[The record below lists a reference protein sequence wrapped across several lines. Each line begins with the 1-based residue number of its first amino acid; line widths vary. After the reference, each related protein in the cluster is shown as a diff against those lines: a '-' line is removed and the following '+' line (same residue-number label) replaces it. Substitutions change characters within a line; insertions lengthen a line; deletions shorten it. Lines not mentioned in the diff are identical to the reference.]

1 MSQPFFWVLHFMSR
15 WMLRIFYPSMET
27 EGVAYANHPGP
38 TLLCGNH
45 PNTLADPLMAGIH
58 LDYQTYFLANAGLW
72 MNPAMAFVIDP
83 FCIPVARPKDKEA
96 GADKGSKDEV
106 FNRTFEALENGKIMY
121 IAPEAYSE
129 LERRLRKIKAGAASL
144 ALEGEARNDWKL
156 GVTLQPVGV
165 NYESPTTAFSRAFVR
180 YGEPIVAAEWREAYE
195 KSPMRAVRGLT
206 NALSERM
213 EGLLIHTKDKE
224 EERCLRRI
232 ERSVQHDL
240 PLTVSQ
246 HHYRTQA
253 ILQWLRELEPERREA
268 LCAKATAYDG
278 LLREH
283 GKLDLAYSA
292 HPRRGYSAGLILG
305 LPLFLYGWLNHLPW
319 LLAIRG
325 IWNALG
331 IDRGYKATFQTL
343 TSWFLLPLLYLLQTL
358 LFNWIYPEGWGWLYL
373 LSLPVSGL
381 FALRYWVT
389 YRPFWVTRLTGG
401 GADADRITELRA
413 DLMETLSAWGVPR
426 DAAARPAARAV

>member
-1 MSQPFFWVLHFMSR
+1 MSQPFFWVLHFLSR

-27 EGVAYANHPGP
+27 EGVANANHPGP

-58 LDYQTYFLANAGLW
+58 LDHQTYFLANAGLW
-72 MNPAMAFVIDP
+72 LNPAMAFVIDP

-96 GADKGSKDEV
+96 GADKGGKDEV
-106 FNRTFEALENGKIMY
+106 FNRTFQALENGKIMY

-144 ALEGEARNDWKL
+144 ALEGESRNDWKL

-206 NALSERM
+206 NLLSERM
-213 EGLLIHTKDKE
+213 EDLLIQTRNKE

-232 ERSVQHDL
+232 ERSVQHDH
-240 PLTVSQ
+240 PLTVSA
-246 HHYRTQA
+246 HHYRTKA
-253 ILQWLRELEPERREA
+253 ILAWLRNLDDAQRDRLFTLA
-268 LCAKATAYDG
+268 ASYDG
-278 LLREH
+278 LLRED
-283 GKLDLAYSA
+283 GRLDLAFSD
-292 HPRRGYSAGLILG
+292 HPRRRPTVALLLG

-319 LLAIRG
+319 LLTIRG

-343 TSWFLLPLLYLLQTL
+343 ASWFLVPIFYLLQTL
-358 LFNWIYPEGWGWLYL
+358 LFNWIYPEGIGWLYL
-373 LSLPVSGL
+373 LSLPLSGL

-389 YRPFWVTRLTGG
+389 YRPFWIARLHGKG
-401 GADADRITELRA
+401 PHGDRLIELRGELMGTLAAWEVPLTA
-413 DLMETLSAWGVPR
+413 DTP
-426 DAAARPAARAV
+426 AAPRPA

>member
-1 MSQPFFWVLHFMSR
+1 MSKPFFWLLHFLSR

-72 MNPAMAFVIDP
+72 LNPVMAFIIDP
-83 FCIPVARPKDKEA
+83 FCIPVARAKDKEA

-106 FNRTFEALENGKIMY
+106 FNRTFQALESGKIMY

-129 LERRLRKIKAGAASL
+129 LERKLRKIKAGAASL
-144 ALEGEARNDWKL
+144 ALEAESRNNWQL
-156 GVTLQPVGV
+156 GVTLQPVGI
-165 NYESPTTAFSRAFVR
+165 NYESPTSPFSRAFTR

-206 NALSERM
+206 NLLSERM
-213 EGLLIHTKDKE
+213 QDLLIHTRDKS

-232 ERSVQHDL
+232 ERSVQADQ
-240 PLTVSQ
+240 PLRVSA
-246 HHYRTQA
+246 HHFRTKA
-253 ILQWLRELEPERREA
+253 ILEWLRGIPEEERAE
-268 LCAKATAYDG
+268 LCALATEYDE
-278 LLREH
+278 LLRQT
-283 GKLDLAYSA
+283 GRSDLAFSA
-292 HPRRGYSAGLILG
+292 HPRRNYSPGLILA

-319 LLAIRG
+319 ILAIQAA
-325 IWNALG
+325 WKALG
-331 IDRGYKATFQTL
+331 VDRGYKATVLTL
-343 TSWFLLPLLYLLQTL
+343 GSWILLPIFYLLQTL
-358 LFNWIYPEGWGWLYL
+358 LFNWIYPGGIGWLYL

-389 YRPFWVTRLTGG
+389 YRPFW
-401 GADADRITELRA
+401 
-413 DLMETLSAWGVPR
+413 
-426 DAAARPAARAV
+426 AARFGGDRSADGRLQNLRDSLMGRLPEWEASMSSPTSRATMS

>member
-1 MSQPFFWVLHFMSR
+1 
-15 WMLRIFYPSMET
+15 MLRIFYPSMET

-72 MNPAMAFVIDP
+72 LNPVMAFIIDP

-106 FNRTFEALENGKIMY
+106 FNRTFQALESGKIMY

-129 LERRLRKIKAGAASL
+129 LERKLRKIKAGAASL

-156 GVTLQPVGV
+156 GVTLQPVGI

-180 YGEPIVAAEWREAYE
+180 YGEPIAAAEWREAYE

-206 NALSERM
+206 NPLSERM
-213 EGLLIHTKDKE
+213 EGLLIQTRDKA
-224 EERCLRRI
+224 EERCLRRV
-232 ERSVQHDL
+232 ERSVQHDR
-240 PLTVSQ
+240 PLSVSA

-253 ILQWLRELEPERREA
+253 ILTWIRGLEEGRREE
-268 LCAKATAYDG
+268 LCALSAEYDE
-278 LLREH
+278 LLRDN
-283 GKLDLAYSA
+283 GQLDLAYSE
-292 HPRRGYSAGLILG
+292 HPRRRITLPLVLG
-305 LPLFLYGWLNHLPW
+305 LPLFLYGFLNHLPW
-319 LLAIRG
+319 LLGMRAA
-325 IWNALG
+325 WNALG

-343 TSWFLLPLLYLLQTL
+343 ASWIILPIIYLLQTL
-358 LFNWIYPEGWGWLYL
+358 IFNWIYPEGIGWLYL

-389 YRPFWVTRLTGG
+389 YRPYWIPRLTSR
-401 GADADRITELRA
+401 GAEGDRIAELRNN
-413 DLMETLSAWGVPR
+413 LMGKLAAW
-426 DAAARPAARAV
+426 DAPLTATPAAQPT

>member
-1 MSQPFFWVLHFMSR
+1 MSKPFFWVLHFMSR

-27 EGVAYANHPGP
+27 EGVAHANHPGP

-45 PNTLADPLMAGIH
+45 PNTLADPLMSGIH
-58 LDYQTYFLANAGLW
+58 LDHQTYFLANAGLW
-72 MNPAMAFVIDP
+72 LNPVMAFIIDP

-106 FNRTFEALENGKIMY
+106 FNRTFQALESGKIMY

-129 LERRLRKIKAGAASL
+129 LERKLRKVKAGAASL
-144 ALEGEARNDWKL
+144 ALEAESRNNWRL
-156 GVTLQPVGV
+156 GVTLQPVGI
-165 NYESPTTAFSRAFVR
+165 NYESPTTPFSRVFVR

-206 NALSERM
+206 NLLSDRM
-213 EGLLIHTKDKE
+213 QSLLIHTQNKT

-232 ERSVQHDL
+232 ERSVQNDR
-240 PLTVSQ
+240 PLSVSA

-253 ILQWLRELEPERREA
+253 ILEWLREVPAERRTE
-268 LCAKATAYDG
+268 LCELAAEYDG
-278 LLREH
+278 LLRET
-283 GKLDLAYSA
+283 GRSDLRFST
-292 HPRRGYSAGLILG
+292 HPRRTYAPGLILA
-305 LPLFLYGWLNHLPW
+305 LPFFLYGLLNHLPW
-319 LLAIRG
+319 MLAMRG

-331 IDRGYKATFQTL
+331 IDRGYKATVLTL
-343 TSWFLLPLLYLLQTL
+343 GSWILLPIIYLLQTL
-358 LFNWIYPEGWGWLYL
+358 LFNWVYPGGIGWLYL

-389 YRPFWVTRLTGG
+389 YRPFWLGRLAGKDS
-401 GADADRITELRA
+401 ADDRLRELRNS
-413 DLMETLSAWGVPR
+413 LMSQLPQWDDATPATSRATLS
-426 DAAARPAARAV
+426 

>member
-1 MSQPFFWVLHFMSR
+1 MAKPFFWVLHFMSR
-15 WMLRIFYPSMET
+15 WMLRIFYPGMET

-72 MNPAMAFVIDP
+72 MNPVMAFVIDP

-106 FNRTFEALENGKIMY
+106 FNRTFEALESGKIMY

-129 LERRLRKIKAGAASL
+129 LERKLRKIKAGAASL

-165 NYESPTTAFSRAFVR
+165 NYESPTTCFSRAFVR
-180 YGEPIVAAEWREAYE
+180 YGEPIVAARWREQYE
-195 KSPMRAVRGLT
+195 KSPMRAVRALT
-206 NALSERM
+206 NELSDRM
-213 EGLLIHTKDKE
+213 QALLIHTHDKT

-232 ERSVQHDL
+232 ERSVQNDR
-240 PLTVSQ
+240 PLTVSR
-246 HHYRTQA
+246 HHFRTQR
-253 ILQWLRELEPERREA
+253 ILTWLRDLPEGERGDV
-268 LCAKATAYDG
+268 CAVAGEYDA
-278 LLREH
+278 LLRQT
-283 GKLDLAYSA
+283 GQLDVEFSF
-292 HPRRGYSAGLILG
+292 HPRRRLSAGLLLA
-305 LPLFLYGWLNHLPW
+305 LPLFLYGLLNHLPW

-343 TSWFLLPLLYLLQTL
+343 ASWFLIPLFYLLQTL
-358 LFNWIYPEGWGWLYL
+358 LFNWIFPGAMGWVYL

-389 YRPFWVTRLTGG
+389 YRPYWAGRFSGSGHSDSKLQ
-401 GADADRITELRA
+401 ELRGRLLA
-413 DLMETLSAWGVPR
+413 LVP
-426 DAAARPAARAV
+426 DSLYDEPVTVAAASATR

>member
-1 MSQPFFWVLHFMSR
+1 MSKPFFWVLHFMSR

-27 EGVAYANHPGP
+27 EGVANANHPGP
-38 TLLCGNH
+38 MLLCGNH

-72 MNPAMAFVIDP
+72 MNPAMAFIIDP

-106 FNRTFEALENGKIMY
+106 FNRTFQALESGKTMY

-129 LERRLRKIKAGAASL
+129 LERKLRKIKAGAASL

-165 NYESPTTAFSRAFVR
+165 NYESPTTCFSRAFVR
-180 YGEPIVAAEWREAYE
+180 YGEPIAAAEWREQYE

-206 NALSERM
+206 NLLSDRM
-213 EGLLIHTKDKE
+213 QELLVHTQNKT

-232 ERSVQHDL
+232 DRSVQNDY
-240 PLTVSQ
+240 PLTVSG
-246 HHYRTQA
+246 HHFRTKK
-253 ILQWLRELEPERREA
+253 ILTWLRGLPEEERND
-268 LCAKATAYDG
+268 LCALAGKYDG
-278 LLREH
+278 LLRET
-283 GKLDLAYSA
+283 GQLDLEFSH
-292 HPRRGYSAGLILG
+292 HPRRKLTPGLLLA

-319 LLAIRG
+319 LLTIQG
-325 IWNALG
+325 VWKSLG

-343 TSWFLLPLLYLLQTL
+343 GSWVIMPIFYVLQTL
-358 LFNWIYPEGWGWLYL
+358 LFNWIFPDAMGWLYL

-389 YRPFWVTRLTGG
+389 YRPYWAGRFSGRSSR
-401 GADADRITELRA
+401 DAELGELRERMMGSLPRF
-413 DLMETLSAWGVPR
+413 DSAVGSTSE
-426 DAAARPAARAV
+426 PAIPTT

>member
-1 MSQPFFWVLHFMSR
+1 MSR

-72 MNPAMAFVIDP
+72 MNPAMAFIIDP

-96 GADKGSKDEV
+96 GADKGGKDEV
-106 FNRTFEALENGKIMY
+106 FNRTFEALESGKIMY

-144 ALEGEARNDWKL
+144 ALEGESRNNWEL
-156 GVTLQPVGV
+156 GVTLQPVGI

-180 YGEPIVAAEWREAYE
+180 YGEPIMAAEWREAYE

-206 NALSERM
+206 NLLSERM
-213 EGLLIHTKDKE
+213 ENLLIQTKDKA

-232 ERSVQHDL
+232 DRSVQHDR
-240 PLTVSQ
+240 PLTVSG
-246 HHYRTQA
+246 HHYRTRA
-253 ILQWLRELEPERREA
+253 LLEWLRGLEEA
-268 LCAKATAYDG
+268 QRDQLCATATEYDE
-278 LLREH
+278 LLREK
-283 GKLDLAYSA
+283 GQLDLAFSR
-292 HPRRGYSAGLILG
+292 HPRRQASVGLILG
-305 LPLFLYGWLNHLPW
+305 LPIFLYGLLNHLPW
-319 LLAIRG
+319 ILIMRAT
-325 IWNALG
+325 WNALG

-343 TSWFLLPLLYLLQTL
+343 ASWIILPIIYLLQTL
-358 LFNWIYPEGWGWLYL
+358 LFNWIYPGGIGWLYL
-373 LSLPVSGL
+373 ISLPVSGL

-389 YRPFWVTRLTGG
+389 FRPFWIARLMPKGEAEDRLTG
-401 GADADRITELRA
+401 LRA
-413 DLMETLSAWGVPR
+413 DLMGKLTAW
-426 DAAARPAARAV
+426 DAPVDQVSRPVAQPT

>member
-1 MSQPFFWVLHFMSR
+1 MSKPFFWVLHFMSR
-15 WMLRIFYPSMET
+15 WMLRIYYPSMET
-27 EGVAYANHPGP
+27 EGVANANHPGP

-72 MNPAMAFVIDP
+72 LNPVMAFVIDP

-106 FNRTFEALENGKIMY
+106 FNRTFQALETGKIMY

-129 LERRLRKIKAGAASL
+129 LERKLRKIKAGAASL

-165 NYESPTTAFSRAFVR
+165 NYESPTTCFSRAFVR
-180 YGEPIVAAEWREAYE
+180 YGEPIRAAEWREQYE
-195 KSPMRAVRGLT
+195 KSPMRAVRALT
-206 NALSERM
+206 NELSDRM
-213 EGLLIHTKDKE
+213 QALLIHTQDKT

-232 ERSVQHDL
+232 ERSVQNDR
-240 PLTVSQ
+240 PLTVSR
-246 HHYRTQA
+246 HHYRTQR
-253 ILQWLRELEPERREA
+253 ILTWLRAQSEDERED
-268 LCAKATAYDG
+268 LCTLAGRYDA
-278 LLREH
+278 LLRETRQ
-283 GKLDLAYSA
+283 LDLELSS
-292 HPRRGYSAGLILG
+292 HPRRKLSVGLLLS
-305 LPLFLYGWLNHLPW
+305 LPLFLYGLLNHLPW
-319 LLAIRG
+319 LLLIRG

-343 TSWFLLPLLYLLQTL
+343 TSWFLLPILYLVQTL
-358 LFNWIYPEGWGWLYL
+358 LFNWIFPEAMGWLYL

-389 YRPFWVTRLTGG
+389 YRAYWAGRFSGNSG
-401 GADADRITELRA
+401 SDGELRELRRQ
-413 DLMETLSAWGVPR
+413 LMERLPDFT
-426 DAAARPAARAV
+426 AAAEVPGTVTHTT